1 MNSEKLMPTYT
12 TIDTPETKIKLKS
25 YRITNY
31 DEYDKEY
38 ATCMKNIYNYVNP
51 DIKDK
56 FDIFTENLIDDDYIS
71 RNSLLDAIRDFTKKN
86 DDIQKYISWVNF
98 TNEAYNYRPYNCCI
112 S

>member
-1 MNSEKLMPTYT
+1 MNSEKLTTKYT
-12 TIDTPETKIKLKS
+12 DTPETKIKLKS

-38 ATCMKNIYNYVNP
+38 ATRMKYMYQNIETG
-51 DIKDK
+51 IKDK
-56 FDIFTENLIDDDYIS
+56 FDIFTEKLIDDDYIS

-86 DDIQKYISWVNF
+86 DDIENYISWVNF
-98 TNEAYNYRPYNCCI
+98 TNEAFNYRPYQSCCI